1 MRRTIDIMYCVIS
14 CFFVVFSAHGAPKNT
29 PTDDSRVRTLCFGE
43 TWGANRDMLSQ
54 AIKTM
59 FDANWRENAVKLD
72 AFEVDQEIKR
82 SEARFRR
89 VQESYVDFDMN
100 ASAYRASPLATHFK
114 AGQSQAVLNVNLSH
128 ADRYFFFQNS
138 RLSKIVDVAPASK
151 FKSLSDFRKW
161 QSKTLGLKSIRLCE
175 DATDTKSTLVDFCI
189 EDQSKVYSSF
199 LLVAVD
205 PQADW
210 INGGAVTEV
219 VDDDGML
226 PDVFS
231 DDPTLEDNT
240 DLVDELT
247 GRKKPVARP
256 ARNKSNSRT
265 AATSKTSKKA
275 TPRKKPKKSLS
286 DDEDVLY

>member
-1 MRRTIDIMYCVIS
+1 
-14 CFFVVFSAHGAPKNT
+14 
-29 PTDDSRVRTLCFGE
+29 
-43 TWGANRDMLSQ
+43 MLPHIAS
-54 AIKTM
+54 I
-59 FDANWRENAVKLD
+59 AVG
-72 AFEVDQEIKR
+72 F
-82 SEARFRR
+82 
-89 VQESYVDFDMN
+89 
-100 ASAYRASPLATHFK
+100 HFK
-114 AGQSQAVLNVNLSH
+114 HGHSQAVLNVNLSH

-151 FKSLSDFRKW
+151 FKSLRRFSKVAIKTFRAEVHSSLQKML
-161 QSKTLGLKSIRLCE
+161 Q
-175 DATDTKSTLVDFCI
+175 DTKSTLVDFI

-210 INGGAVTEV
+210 INGGVGTDV

-247 GRKKPVARP
+247 GRKKPVAQP
-256 ARNKSNSRT
+256 TRNKSNSRT
-265 AATSKTSKKA
+265 ATTSKTSKKA